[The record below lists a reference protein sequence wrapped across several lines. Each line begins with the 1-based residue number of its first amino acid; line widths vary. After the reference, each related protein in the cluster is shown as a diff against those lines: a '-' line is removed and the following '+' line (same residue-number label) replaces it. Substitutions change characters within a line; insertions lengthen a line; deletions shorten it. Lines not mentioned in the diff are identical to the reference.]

1 VEMLHGW
8 ELKAEMVHGQD
19 LKVDSNMVGNWS
31 FNVTWLGTESR
42 KQHHGW

>member
-19 LKVDSNMVGNWS
+19 LKVDSNMVGN
-31 FNVTWLGTESR
+31 
-42 KQHHGW
+42 